1 MAKLLR
7 LVALSLLLAFSAS
20 AQDKKEVDL
29 ALALAIDISGSIDP
43 DEAKLQREGYVQ
55 AFRDPVI
62 KKAILGG
69 SHGRIAVAY
78 YEWSDAWVQRL
89 LIDWTLLDLEAA
101 IDAFTT
107 RLANAPIS
115 IARRTSIS
123 GAIRYAIPLFGRSP
137 YEAERKVL
145 DISGDG
151 SNNDG
156 GLVTDMRYEA
166 LKERIV
172 INGLP
177 IMNDRPNP
185 FGFPSEAD
193 LDKYYLHCVT
203 GGPRSFVEVATNF
216 EDFPRAVRKKLLQEV
231 ADLGPD
237 RGGRVTTSTSAC
249 GPCPTARS
257 SRKAGGGRCAARTT
271 TPPSCGRN
279 TSWAATSASGA
290 AASSGSAASG
300 SRRTDPPLRHGPVTL
315 RATRPSGRQS
325 VERTEV
331 YGRTREHTRRRR
343 AHELPPACEAAAL
356 VRCAEKAAHRPFARA
371 PRRPRRGEQHHA
383 EHTASSLEERLPI
396 G

>member
-1 MAKLLR
+1 MARLLR
-7 LVALSLLLAFSAS
+7 LITLALLFAAPAA

-29 ALALAIDISGSIDP
+29 ALAMAIDISGSIDP

-62 KKAILGG
+62 VKAILGG

-89 LIDWTLLDLEAA
+89 LIDWTLLDSEATIA
-101 IDAFTT
+101 AFAT

-123 GAIRYAIPLFGRSP
+123 GAIRYAIPLFGRNP

-156 GLVTDMRYEA
+156 GLVTDIRYEA

-185 FGFPSEAD
+185 FGFPSETD

-203 GGPRSFVEVATNF
+203 GGPRSFVEVARNF

-231 ADLGPD
+231 ADLGPRQD
-237 RGGRVTTSTSAC
+237 FDVGDLGG
-249 GPCPTARS
+249 
-257 SRKAGGGRCAARTT
+257 
-271 TPPSCGRN
+271 
-279 TSWAATSASGA
+279 
-290 AASSGSAASG
+290 
-300 SRRTDPPLRHGPVTL
+300 DLRDGMQL
-315 RATRPSGRQS
+315 AQSNNSGRRA
-325 VERTEV
+325 VRADDDYTRFVRPEYELGCDVGER
-331 YGRTREHTRRRR
+331 RSREFWQRRFGVT
-343 AHELPPACEAAAL
+343 PD
-356 VRCAEKAAHRPFARA
+356 
-371 PRRPRRGEQHHA
+371 
-383 EHTASSLEERLPI
+383 
-396 G
+396 